1 MADCVNLLIQA
12 LEFCFKLKI
21 FFSIFRLSNKNSF
34 NTPITI
40 LKNLFDERISEIIL
54 GNGDI

>member
-40 LKNLFDERISEIIL
+40 FKNLFDERISEIIL